1 MSDELIERIERPR
14 HELTPLVGHP
24 EARQTFAQA
33 WQSGRMP
40 HAWLIS
46 GPAGIGKATLA
57 WRLARLALAESG
69 AQTGADDIE
78 TDPDHPEVRR
88 VIAGGHPDCRLIR
101 RSMTKRSP
109 YRFRT
114 EISVE
119 DIRDASS
126 FLHHTA
132 AISEWRCMIVDAADE
147 MNTNAQN
154 ALLKVLEEPPPRTL
168 ILLMAH
174 APSRLLPTIRSR
186 CRAMALQP
194 LSQVEVSQVLSQQ
207 MESELTADE
216 MAIIA
221 DISGGSP
228 GRAIDLAQAG
238 GLELYQEL
246 TQLVET
252 LPNVD
257 TERLHA
263 TSDKFA
269 GAAGEAGYR
278 TFFEILNWCLL
289 RRIRNDATSGQNATA
304 AARGGLEPWLKAWEN
319 ISELTSRA
327 DSVNL
332 DRKQVV
338 LNTFFELSTA
348 AQKT

>member
-1 MSDELIERIERPR
+1 MSDELIARIERPR
-14 HELTPLVGHP
+14 LETGPMIGHEQ
-24 EARQTFAQA
+24 ARRTIAQA
-33 WQSGRMP
+33 WRSGRMA

-57 WRLARLALAESG
+57 WRFARLALAGTG
-69 AQTGADDIE
+69 AQVSDDDIE
-78 TDPDHPEVRR
+78 TDPNHPDIRK
-88 VIAGGHPDCRLIR
+88 IISGGHPDCRLIR

-109 YRFRT
+109 YRFRS

-119 DIRDASS
+119 DIRDAGS

-132 AISEWRCMIVDAADE
+132 AMSDWRCMIVDAADE

-168 ILLMAH
+168 ILLLAH

-186 CRAMALQP
+186 CRALPLQP
-194 LSQVEVSQVLSQQ
+194 LSEEQVARVLAPTMPTDISQED
-207 MESELTADE
+207 MR
-216 MAIIA
+216 IIA

-228 GRAIDLAQAG
+228 GRALELAEAG
-238 GLELYQEL
+238 GLDLYREL

-257 TERLHA
+257 SERLHT
-263 TSDKFA
+263 TSDKF
-269 GAAGEAGYR
+269 GGPAGEAGYR
-278 TFFEILNWCLL
+278 TFLEILNWWLL
-289 RRIRNDATSGQNATA
+289 RRIRDGATSASRDGL
-304 AARGGLEPWLKAWEN
+304 RLEPWLKAWEN
-319 ISELTSRA
+319 VNELTSRA

-338 LNTFFELSTA
+338 LNTFFELSA
-348 AQKT
+348 AARKA